1 MQMNIFSRESN
12 FDSKGEEKKKKLGE
26 TKGDN
31 GFRGR
36 PSHHW
41 MMVSIQASVS
51 GFQLVSVCQFLQIYV
66 WFDCVVINHQ
76 KGGDCKE
83 NGPIRP

>member
-36 PSHHW
+36 PSQHW

-51 GFQLVSVCQFLQIYV
+51 GL
-66 WFDCVVINHQ
+66 N
-76 KGGDCKE
+76 
-83 NGPIRP
+83 

>member
-1 MQMNIFSRESN
+1 LIQKGKKRRMNIFSRGSN

-31 GFRGR
+31 GFRKR

-51 GFQLVSVCQFLQIYV
+51 GFQLVSICQFLQIL
-66 WFDCVVINHQ
+66 CLL
-76 KGGDCKE
+76 
-83 NGPIRP
+83 

>member
-1 MQMNIFSRESN
+1 MQMNIFSRGSN
-12 FDSKGEEKKKKLGE
+12 FDSKGEEKKQKFGE

-31 GFRGR
+31 GFMGR

-51 GFQLVSVCQFLQIYV
+51 GFQLFLIG
-66 WFDCVVINHQ
+66 INLSFFV
-76 KGGDCKE
+76 
-83 NGPIRP
+83 NLYFL

>member
-1 MQMNIFSRESN
+1 MVCQVFLGDLIPKGEKFGSKQGANEYLLRGSN
-12 FDSKGEEKKKKLGE
+12 FDSKEEETKKKLGE

-41 MMVSIQASVS
+41 MMVSIQTSVS
-51 GFQLVSVCQFLQIYV
+51 GF
-66 WFDCVVINHQ
+66 D
-76 KGGDCKE
+76 
-83 NGPIRP
+83 